1 MYKVFTESTTRIS
14 SSNHFFPSFLFFFL
28 FFLDEISIK
37 TRLHYLIW
45 WRGKLFQDKLPI
57 RFRLARC
64 CFPLG
69 RHFWS
74 TPSRYRCF
82 YTRLCKIS
90 ERKFSRVRRIWPI
103 IKIPRFL
110 SIDFYLSIENRIG
123 KLGRTGHFGVII
135 SSRNYPQKRIGLNWR
150 VYLVGI
156 AHRFRLPFSIN
167 TALSLNFNWCTYLY
181 CLTFSGNKQNCF
193 ITRPFIIYVWS
204 TRVAVIWSLFHRSSI
219 CSYVPTRKLWTLC
232 IESFFWYRRKR

>member
-1 MYKVFTESTTRIS
+1 MNKMIYIYIFYLLLLIDINGVKIS
-14 SSNHFFPSFLFFFL
+14 GNIWIIEWDKFENYIETKSIEFIYTFLSSLLLLCFCKKFSVSLQRVYHRATISFLLFFFFFL

-64 CFPLG
+64 CSPLG

-110 SIDFYLSIENRIG
+110 SIDFYRSKIELENSAE
-123 KLGRTGHFGVII
+123 LDI
-135 SSRNYPQKRIGLNWR
+135 SG
-150 VYLVGI
+150 
-156 AHRFRLPFSIN
+156 
-167 TALSLNFNWCTYLY
+167 
-181 CLTFSGNKQNCF
+181 
-193 ITRPFIIYVWS
+193 
-204 TRVAVIWSLFHRSSI
+204 
-219 CSYVPTRKLWTLC
+219 
-232 IESFFWYRRKR
+232 